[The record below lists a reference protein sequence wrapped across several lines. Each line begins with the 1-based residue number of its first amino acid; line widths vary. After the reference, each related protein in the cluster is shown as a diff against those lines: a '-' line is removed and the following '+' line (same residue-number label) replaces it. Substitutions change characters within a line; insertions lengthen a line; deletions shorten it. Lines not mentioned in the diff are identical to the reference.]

1 MMLDDISGVRI
12 PDSQLAREMTQFIRD
27 TESDLLFHHSV
38 RVYCWGALTAHA
50 RDRRSIPSCCT
61 RRPCST
67 TSASLRAM
75 NSSQLRFEVDGANAA
90 RDFLRGHGISKR
102 DIETVWN
109 AVALHTTPGIPQ
121 FMRPE
126 IALVQAGAGMDV
138 AGRGYDQFT
147 DAQREA
153 VVAAFPR
160 ETDLQHGIIDAFYQG
175 MKHRPD
181 STFGTFND
189 DVLAFKD
196 PQFST
201 DRHVQRHPWLRAGT
215 AGMERPVVRLRTPIR
230 RAAVSQGGPAQAA
243 ARMSPSAT
251 ASSCHTT
258 TRLRPCRLA
267 WYSAWSAR
275 R

>member
-1 MMLDDISGVRI
+1 MMLKDVAGLKI
-12 PDSQLAREMTQFIRD
+12 PDSQLAREATQLIRD

-38 RVYCWGALTAHA
+38 RVYCWGALAGNRAGLKFDPELLYMASMFHDLGLTA
-50 RDRRSIPSCCT
+50 RYG
-61 RRPCST
+61 
-67 TSASLRAM
+67 
-75 NSSQLRFEVDGANAA
+75 SSQLRFEVDGANAA
-90 RDFLRGHGISKR
+90 RDFLRAHGVSEG

-126 IALVQAGAGMDV
+126 IALVQTGAGMDV
-138 AGRGYDQFT
+138 AGRGYDQFS

-160 ETDLQHGIIDAFYQG
+160 EGDFQHGIIDAFYQG

-196 PQFST
+196 PQF
-201 DRHVQRHPWLRAGT
+201 
-215 AGMERPVVRLRTPIR
+215 R
-230 RAAVSQGGPAQAA
+230 RIDLCSVIL
-243 ARMSPSAT
+243 
-251 ASSCHTT
+251 ASSW
-258 TRLRPCRLA
+258 TRRTAPSGCSVA
-267 WYSAWSAR
+267 HDHGNCTGAGH
-275 R
+275 